1 MQNEDQV
8 GTYEQAEAVARKLD
22 AKDQDIAEGF
32 KRSAIVAGHDRAA
45 STGLLSN
52 PKGKL
57 NRGIRKMLMLAR
69 SYIIRPV
76 ESVNTVAIAA
86 PVKFA
91 RKLTTLKLRQ
101 LVRQQKKFAREAS
114 TAKHLIA
121 KMSPGPSRL
130 KSVMQNRHD
139 EFIACFNQV
148 SAEIKARALACE
160 GRLAATE

>member
-8 GTYEQAEAVARKLD
+8 GTYEQAA
-22 AKDQDIAEGF
+22 AKKDIADGF
-32 KRSAIVAGHDRAA
+32 KRGPIVAGHDRAA
-45 STGLLSN
+45 STALLSN
-52 PKGKL
+52 PTGKL

-69 SYIIRPV
+69 SYVIRPV
-76 ESVNTVAIAA
+76 E
-86 PVKFA
+86 PVKPVAFPVKLA
-91 RKLTTLKLRQ
+91 RRLTGLKMSQLLRKQ
-101 LVRQQKKFAREAS
+101 NQFAREAS

-139 EFIACFNQV
+139 EFISCFNQV
-148 SAEIKARALACE
+148 RAEIKARVLAAE